1 MRPVPSASVP
11 CLLLALVL
19 VGCGGNPLSP
29 PTAPAIDWTAPFPE
43 LSPASEAAAYQP
55 GEPPEATPG
64 RESGHRSVPLAG
76 RFAADLVDDGP
87 VGGWRL
93 FQDETLTVLI
103 HTSGSDDPDALVY
116 AETFSAVAQNHPG
129 EEMRRFLLTVDPG
142 LTRSD
147 PAWGSAPIAIAATL
161 GNESPGVQRGLGK
174 AAGLAMTRTGGRGL
188 GYTSEPDSFSGWR
201 WIGPNPRGVFLRLAR
216 SHGSWG
222 DQGLLEPAL
231 HAPVD
236 RLIQKFPQLAWMKA
250 GRAIPGTAQPV
261 GRSPVPAYMVFG
273 SASFP
278 EGGVHLALLC
288 TRTPSCGSAP
298 ALAGLLS
305 SLRPISAGDLDAAG
319 DALPPE
325 ELEIETGLVLAPHS
339 GVLSPSSPATAP

>member
-1 MRPVPSASVP
+1 MRSIPSASLP
-11 CLLLALVL
+11 CLLLAMVL
-19 VGCGGNPLSP
+19 AGCGGNPLAP
-29 PTAPAIDWTAPFPE
+29 PTAPAMDWAAPFPE
-43 LSPASEAAAYQP
+43 LSSTSMAAANRP
-55 GEPPEATPG
+55 GEPPEAAPG

-76 RFAADLVDDGP
+76 RFAADLMDDEL

-103 HTSGSDDPDALVY
+103 HTSGSDDPYALVY
-116 AETFSAVAQNHPG
+116 AETFSGVAQDHPG

-147 PAWGSAPIAIAATL
+147 PAWGAAPIAVAATL
-161 GNESPGVQRGLGK
+161 GSESPDVQRGLGR

-201 WIGPNPRGVFLRLAR
+201 WIGHSQGGVFLRLAR

-222 DQGLLEPAL
+222 DQGLVEPAH

-236 RLIQKFPQLAWMKA
+236 RLIQKFPQLAWMKS
-250 GRAIPGTAQPV
+250 GRAMPGTTQPV

-273 SASFP
+273 SASSP

-298 ALAGLLS
+298 ALARLLS
-305 SLRPISAGDLDAAG
+305 SLRPISANDLDAAG
-319 DALPPE
+319 EALPPE

-339 GVLSPSSPATAP
+339 GVLSPSSSATAP